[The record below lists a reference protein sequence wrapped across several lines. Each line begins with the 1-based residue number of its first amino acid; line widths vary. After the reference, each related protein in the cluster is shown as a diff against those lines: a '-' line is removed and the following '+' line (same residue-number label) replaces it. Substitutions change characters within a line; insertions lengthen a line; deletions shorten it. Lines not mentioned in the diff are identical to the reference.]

1 MADFF
6 AKNRDFLAIFQA
18 INLRF
23 FEKNLQKKIAIFGAT
38 KSPAPKNRDFMEY
51 RRLIGD
57 THIYDLKYF
66 LLFEVKYTRMLTVS
80 CIGINTLLT
89 VISSISLICYEMMF
103 TMFYLGNHLDCK
115 SNLIVFL

>member
-1 MADFF
+1 LA
-6 AKNRDFLAIFQA
+6 DFLAIFQA

-57 THIYDLKYF
+57 THITDNNYYLP
-66 LLFEVKYTRMLTVS
+66 S
-80 CIGINTLLT
+80 TLHY
-89 VISSISLICYEMMF
+89 S
-103 TMFYLGNHLDCK
+103 
-115 SNLIVFL
+115 